1 MERQMRTLTIKNI
14 PDELYE
20 QLKQRAAAN
29 RRSINSEVIVLIER
43 AVAAPRLPAETIL
56 EQANR
61 LREKTAGYMI
71 SEEEM
76 RRAKETGRP

>member
-1 MERQMRTLTIKNI
+1 MEQRMRTLTIKNI

-43 AVAAPRLPAETIL
+43 AVAAPRFSPETIL

-76 RRAKETGRP
+76 RRDKETGRP